1 MNNNVIAILRSNE
14 KRISNQITKLRE
26 RLWYEEDINNIRK
39 KLRQCDVTP
48 LTQEQKKE
56 INAYW
61 KKLIGNEIPTYW
73 HEYFYSRNGEFSVR
87 YVPTCLYHSSL
98 IYRLNMRPLTMA
110 YTDKCSYDNY
120 LPDVRRPETIIR
132 NTNGYF
138 FDARQPITR
147 KEALERCKNLKDV
160 VIKPS
165 MIGMWGTGVRIIST
179 NNGRIDEKETVE
191 ELFDTFKENFIIQ
204 KKVIQH
210 PEMSRLNP
218 TSLNTLRVLSYH
230 HGDEVVV
237 LYAVVRIGRKDKLVD
252 NETAGG
258 INADI
263 CLDDGHIKDCAY
275 GTPSEK
281 RILTTDIGTVLKGFE
296 IPAFNDVISTVKEL
310 HKRLPYFNLIGW
322 DFGVDDSGKPVLIEW
337 NRCPDLSQTAHGP
350 AFGDMTEEIVK
361 FALSQRDTFNIRLWN
376 G

>member
-1 MNNNVIAILRSNE
+1 MNNSVIAILRSNE

-26 RLWYEEDINNIRK
+26 RLWYEEDINSIRK

-61 KKLIGNEIPTYW
+61 KKLIGKEIPTYW

-138 FDARQPITR
+138 FDERHPIT
-147 KEALERCKNLKDV
+147 KNEALERCRNLKDV

-179 NNGRIDEKETVE
+179 DNGRIDEKETVE

-281 RILTTDIGTVLKGFE
+281 RILTTDVGTVLKGFE

-322 DFGVDDSGKPVLIEW
+322 DFGVDDSGNPVLIEW
-337 NRCPDLSQTAHGP
+337 NRCPNLSQTAHGP

>member
-1 MNNNVIAILRSNE
+1 MKNFGTKRTSTISRRNFSNVTLPHCLWN
-14 KRISNQITKLRE
+14 KR
-26 RLWYEEDINNIRK
+26 RK
-39 KLRQCDVTP
+39 SWL
-48 LTQEQKKE
+48 
-56 INAYW
+56 NW
-61 KKLIGNEIPTYW
+61 KHLVGRDIPTYW

-165 MIGMWGTGVRIIST
+165 MIGMWGTGVRIFST
-179 NNGRIDEKETVE
+179 DNGRIAENETIE
-191 ELFDTFKENFIIQ
+191 SLFDTFKENFIIQ

-218 TSLNTLRVLSYH
+218 TSLNTLRVLS
-230 HGDEVVV
+230 
-237 LYAVVRIGRKDKLVD
+237 
-252 NETAGG
+252 
-258 INADI
+258 
-263 CLDDGHIKDCAY
+263 
-275 GTPSEK
+275 
-281 RILTTDIGTVLKGFE
+281 
-296 IPAFNDVISTVKEL
+296 
-310 HKRLPYFNLIGW
+310 
-322 DFGVDDSGKPVLIEW
+322 
-337 NRCPDLSQTAHGP
+337 
-350 AFGDMTEEIVK
+350 
-361 FALSQRDTFNIRLWN
+361 
-376 G
+376 

>member
-1 MNNNVIAILRSNE
+1 MNSKIIAYERLFENRVSE
-14 KRISNQITKLRE
+14 RMTSLRE
-26 RLWYEEDINNIRK
+26 KLWYEEDVNSIKN

-48 LTQEQKKE
+48 LTDTQKNE
-56 INAYW
+56 INNYW
-61 KKLIGNEIPTYW
+61 QKLIGEKIPTYW
-73 HEYFYSRNGEFSVR
+73 HEYFYSRNGVFDVR
-87 YVPTCLYHSSL
+87 YIPTCVYHSSL
-98 IYRLNMRPLTMA
+98 IYRLNIRPLTMA

-120 LPDVRRPETIIR
+120 LSDVRRPETIIR
-132 NTNGYF
+132 NINGYY
-138 FDARQPITR
+138 FDSNKPITKR
-147 KEALERCKNLKDV
+147 EALDRCKDLCDV

-165 MIGMWGTGVRIIST
+165 MIGMWGTGVRLFST
-179 NNGRIDEKETVE
+179 KNGQVDDNETIND
-191 ELFDTFKENFIIQ
+191 LFDKFKENFIIQ
-204 KKVIQH
+204 KKVKQH
-210 PEMSRLNP
+210 PDMAQLNP

-230 HGDEVVV
+230 HGDEVFV

-263 CLDDGHIKDCAY
+263 DLSKGCIKDCAY
-275 GTPSEK
+275 GTPAEK
-281 RILTTDIGTVLKGFE
+281 RILTTDIGTVLKGFN
-296 IPAFNDVISTVKEL
+296 IPAFDEVLMTVKEL

-322 DFGVDDSGKPVLIEW
+322 DFGVDEIGKPVLIEW

-361 FALSQRDTFNIRLWN
+361 FALSHRDTFNIRLWN

>member
-1 MNNNVIAILRSNE
+1 MNNSVIAILRSNE

-26 RLWYEEDINNIRK
+26 RLWYEEDINSIRK

-61 KKLIGNEIPTYW
+61 KKLIGKEIPTYW

-138 FDARQPITR
+138 FDERHPIT
-147 KEALERCKNLKDV
+147 KNEALERCRNLKDV

-179 NNGRIDEKETVE
+179 DNGRIDEKETVE

-281 RILTTDIGTVLKGFE
+281 RILTTDVGTVLKGFE

-322 DFGVDDSGKPVLIEW
+322 DFGVDDSGNPVLIEW

>member
-1 MNNNVIAILRSNE
+1 MNSRIIALKRSKE
-14 KRISNQITKLRE
+14 QRVSERMTQLRE
-26 RLWYEEDINNIRK
+26 KLWYKEDINSIKK
-39 KLRQCDVTP
+39 KLQQCNVTP
-48 LTQEQKKE
+48 LSQEQKKE
-56 INAYW
+56 IKAYW
-61 KKLIGNEIPTYW
+61 ESLVGKDIPTYW

-98 IYRLNMRPLTMA
+98 IYRLNNRPLTMA

-120 LPDVRRPETIIR
+120 LTDVHRPETIIR
-132 NTNGYF
+132 NINGYF

-147 KEALERCKNLKDV
+147 KEAIERCRNLEDV

-165 MIGMWGTGVRIIST
+165 MIGMWGTGVRIFST
-179 NNGRIDEKETVE
+179 DNGIIGEKETIE
-191 ELFDTFKENFIIQ
+191 NLFDTFKENFIIQ

-230 HGDEVVV
+230 HGDEVFV
-237 LYAVVRIGRKDKLVD
+237 LYAVVRIGRKDKMVD

-263 CLDDGHIKDCAY
+263 VLENGHIKDCAY

-281 RILTTDIGTVLKGFE
+281 RILTTDVGTVLKGFE
-296 IPAFNDVISTVKEL
+296 IPAFAEVLSIVREL

-322 DFGVDDSGKPVLIEW
+322 DFGVDDTGKPVLIEW

>member
-1 MNNNVIAILRSNE
+1 MDSRIIAIRHSRE
-14 KRISNQITKLRE
+14 KRVSERMTRLRE
-26 RLWYEEDINNIRK
+26 KLWYEEDINNIKK
-39 KLRQCDVTP
+39 KLQQCDVTP
-48 LTQEQKKE
+48 LSQDQKME
-56 INAYW
+56 IKAYW
-61 KKLIGNEIPTYW
+61 KNLVGKDIPIYW

-138 FDARQPITR
+138 FDASQPITR

-160 VIKPS
+160 VVKPS
-165 MIGMWGTGVRIIST
+165 MIGMWGTGVRIFST
-179 NNGRIDEKETVE
+179 DNGRIGEKETIE
-191 ELFDTFKENFIIQ
+191 NLFDIFKENFIIQ

-218 TSLNTLRVLSYH
+218 TSLNTIRVLSYH
-230 HGDEVVV
+230 HGDEVFV
-237 LYAVVRIGRKDKLVD
+237 LYAVVRIGRKDKMVD

-263 CLDDGHIKDCAY
+263 NLENGQIKDCAY
-275 GTPSEK
+275 GTPAEK
-281 RILTTDIGTVLKGFE
+281 RILTTDVGTVLKGFE
-296 IPAFNDVISTVKEL
+296 IPAFAEVQAMVREL

-322 DFGVDDSGKPVLIEW
+322 DIGVDDTGEPVLIEW

>member
-1 MNNNVIAILRSNE
+1 MNKSVIAILRSNE
-14 KRISNQITKLRE
+14 KRVSNQITKLRE
-26 RLWYEEDINNIRK
+26 RLWYEEDINSIRK
-39 KLRQCDVTP
+39 KLLQCEVTP
-48 LTQEQKKE
+48 LSQEQKKE

-61 KKLIGNEIPTYW
+61 KKLIGKEIPTYW

-87 YVPTCLYHSSL
+87 YVPTCVYHSNL
-98 IYRLNMRPLTMA
+98 VYRLNMRPLTMA

-132 NTNGYF
+132 NINGYY
-138 FDARQPITR
+138 FDDKHSITK
-147 KEALERCKNLKDV
+147 KEAIERCKNLKDV

-179 NNGRIDEKETVE
+179 DNGRVDEKETVE

-204 KKVIQH
+204 KKVVQH
-210 PEMSRLNP
+210 SEMSRLNP

-237 LYAVVRIGRKDKLVD
+237 LYAVVRIGRKDRLVD

-263 CLDDGHIKDCAY
+263 CLKDGHIKDCAY

-296 IPAFNDVISTVKEL
+296 IPAFNDVLATVKEL

-322 DFGVDDSGKPVLIEW
+322 DFGVDDTGKPVLIEW

-361 FALSQRDTFNIRLWN
+361 FAMSQRDTFNIRLWN

>member
-1 MNNNVIAILRSNE
+1 MNNSVIAILRSNE

-26 RLWYEEDINNIRK
+26 RLWYEEDINSIRK

-61 KKLIGNEIPTYW
+61 KKLIGKEIPTYW

-138 FDARQPITR
+138 FDERHPIT
-147 KEALERCKNLKDV
+147 KNEALERCRNLKDV

>member
-1 MNNNVIAILRSNE
+1 MNKSVIAILRSNE

-61 KKLIGNEIPTYW
+61 KKLIGKEIPTYW

-138 FDARQPITR
+138 FDERHPIT
-147 KEALERCKNLKDV
+147 KNEALERCKNLKDV

>member
-61 KKLIGNEIPTYW
+61 KKLIGKEIPTYW

-138 FDARQPITR
+138 FDERHPIT
-147 KEALERCKNLKDV
+147 KNEALERCKNLKDV

-210 PEMSRLNP
+210 HEMSRLNP

>member
-1 MNNNVIAILRSNE
+1 MHSKIIFYERLFE
-14 KRISNQITKLRE
+14 KSFSEKLTNLRE
-26 RLWYEEDINNIRK
+26 KLWYEEDVNKIKK
-39 KLRQCDVTP
+39 KLLQCDVTP
-48 LTQEQKKE
+48 LSSEQKKE
-56 INAYW
+56 INAFW
-61 KKLIGNEIPTYW
+61 KKLIGKEIPIYW

-87 YVPTCLYHSSL
+87 YVPTCVYHSSL
-98 IYRLNMRPLTMA
+98 IYRLNLRPLTMA

-120 LPDVRRPETIIR
+120 FPDVRRPETIIR

-138 FDARQPITR
+138 FDGKQAITR
-147 KEALERCKNLKDV
+147 NEALERCRNLTDV

-165 MIGMWGTGVRIIST
+165 MIGMWGTGVRIFST
-179 NNGRIDEKETVE
+179 VDGKIGEKETVE
-191 ELFDTFKENFIIQ
+191 NLFDTFKENFIIQ
-204 KKVIQH
+204 KKVVQH

-230 HGDEVVV
+230 HGDEVFV
-237 LYAVVRIGRKDKLVD
+237 LYAVVRIGRKDKMVD

-263 CLDDGHIKDCAY
+263 NLENGQIKDCAY

-281 RILTTDIGTVLKGFE
+281 RILTTDVGTVLKGFE
-296 IPAFNDVISTVKEL
+296 IPAFAEVMSQVKEL

-322 DFGVDDSGKPVLIEW
+322 DFGVDDTGKPILIEW

>member
-1 MNNNVIAILRSNE
+1 MNNSVIAILRSNE

-26 RLWYEEDINNIRK
+26 RLWYEEDINSIRK

-61 KKLIGNEIPTYW
+61 KKLIGKEIPTYW

-138 FDARQPITR
+138 FDERHPIT
-147 KEALERCKNLKDV
+147 KNEALERCRNLKDV

-179 NNGRIDEKETVE
+179 DNGRIDEKETVE

-281 RILTTDIGTVLKGFE
+281 RILTTDVGTVLKGFE

-322 DFGVDDSGKPVLIEW
+322 DFGVDDSGNPVLIEW
-337 NRCPDLSQTAHGP
+337 NRCPDLSQPAHGP

>member
-1 MNNNVIAILRSNE
+1 MNNRVIAILRSNE
-14 KRISNQITKLRE
+14 KRVSNQITKLRE
-26 RLWYEEDINNIRK
+26 KLWYEEDINSIRK
-39 KLRQCDVTP
+39 KLQQCDITP
-48 LTQEQKKE
+48 LSKEEKKE
-56 INAYW
+56 ITAYW
-61 KKLIGNEIPTYW
+61 KKLIGKEIPTYW

-87 YVPTCLYHSSL
+87 YIPTCVYHSSL
-98 IYRLNMRPLTMA
+98 VYRLNMRPLTMA

-120 LPDVRRPETIIR
+120 LSDVRRPETIIR

-138 FDARQPITR
+138 FDERHPITK
-147 KEALERCKNLKDV
+147 KEALERCRNLKDV

-179 NNGRIDEKETVE
+179 DNGRVNEKETVE

-210 PEMSRLNP
+210 AEMSRLNP
-218 TSLNTLRVLSYH
+218 TSLNTIRVLSYH

-237 LYAVVRIGRKDKLVD
+237 LYAVVRIGRKNKMVD

-263 CLDDGHIKDCAY
+263 SLKDGRIKDCAY

-281 RILTTDIGTVLKGFE
+281 RILTTDIGTELKGFE

-322 DFGVDDSGKPVLIEW
+322 DFGIDDTGKPVLIEW